1 MKGRGEEEE
10 EKKTKEETVRRLGAI
25 KRLDNE
31 ANE

>member
-10 EKKTKEETVRRLGAI
+10 EKKTKEETVQSLGAI